1 MRSDW
6 LHTDSLKHILAALTY
21 ENRLAIET
29 SLATGLRIGDVL
41 ALKSDY
47 LMKERFTIHEEKTGK
62 ARRIRLPQELRDDL
76 FQNAGRFYVFEH
88 RLDPRRHRTRQA
100 VWKDMHRA
108 CELFRIKH
116 LTITPH
122 SARKIYAVSK
132 YQSTQS
138 LKKVQQ
144 LLNHSDEAVTMLY
157 AMADT
162 ITEKSTRRKKTNLPI

>member
-6 LHTDSLKHILAALTY
+6 LHTESLKHILAALTY

-47 LMKERFTIHEEKTGK
+47 LLRDRFTIKEEKTGK
-62 ARRIRLPQELRDDL
+62 SRRVRLPLALRDDL
-76 FQNAGRFYVFEH
+76 LQIAGRWYVFEH
-88 RLDPRRHRTRQA
+88 RLDPKRHRTRQA

-116 LTITPH
+116 LVITPH
-122 SARKIYAVSK
+122 SARKVYAVSK
-132 YQSTQS
+132 YQNGYS

-162 ITEKSTRRKKTNLPI
+162 ITERATRRKQTNLPK